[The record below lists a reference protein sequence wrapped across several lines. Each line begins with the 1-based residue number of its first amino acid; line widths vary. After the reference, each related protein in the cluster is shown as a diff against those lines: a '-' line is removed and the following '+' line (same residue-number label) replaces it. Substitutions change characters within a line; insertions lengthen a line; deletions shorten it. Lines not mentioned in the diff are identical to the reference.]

1 MYWYLNPLGYW
12 LADKLSDGVGVRIR
26 KKMFVYLNGG
36 AVLADHNEDGSV
48 AVFSGGHGAEA
59 AAYAVKSV
67 VVVQETERV
76 AAETNSSAKNLF
88 HVLLGNADQ
97 IHSFL
102 NLDVVSGFI
111 GAGELLHDIVEHGV
125 GFLSSLASYIILGI
139 ADAIPVC
146 VIVNVNGGELV
157 AISPLNSGADNI
169 ACEGV
174 TAIVGVLLTLI
185 LDVAEAEVAVDQ
197 VGIEGVLTNGAAKE
211 GNQFLLKVN
220 DPGVVASHFALEGA
234 IGNEVGIVIGLASL
248 VFCLDEFGTVGIGP
262 FNGGVAGELQGC
274 VTAVLV
280 GVDNEIKG
288 LACKLE
294 ALGGSILTYRLS
306 LCNRCIFFNKTHGMT
321 S

>member
-1 MYWYLNPLGYW
+1 
-12 LADKLSDGVGVRIR
+12 
-26 KKMFVYLNGG
+26 MFVNLNGG
-36 AVLADHNEDGSV
+36 AVLTDHNEDGSV

-67 VVVQETERV
+67 IVVQEAERV
-76 AAETNSSAKNLF
+76 AAETNSITKDLF

-102 NLDVVSGFI
+102 YLDIVSGFI
-111 GAGELLHDIVEHGV
+111 GTGELLHDIVEHGV
-125 GFLSSLASYIILGI
+125 GVLGSLASYIVLGI
-139 ADAIPVC
+139 ANAVPVC

-157 AISPLNSGADNI
+157 TVGPLNCGADNVTGE
-169 ACEGV
+169 AV
-174 TAIVGVLLTLI
+174 TAIIGVLFALV

-197 VGIEGVLTNGAAKE
+197 VGIEGVLANGAAKE

-234 IGNEVGIVIGLASL
+234 IGNEIGVVIGLASFVL
-248 VFCLDEFGTVGIGP
+248 SLDELGAVSESP
-262 FNGGVAGELQGC
+262 LNSGVAGELKSC

-280 GVDNEIKG
+280 GVDNEVKG

-294 ALGGSILTYRLS
+294 ALGGGILTDGLS
-306 LCNRCIFFNKTHGMT
+306 LCYRCIFFNKAHGVT